1 MYIFILYI
9 SRGALFIP
17 QFYQRIRTH
26 FKQTREKIWGLKI
39 VKEELSKSNSFIVM
53 CEIYRNTF

>member
-39 VKEELSKSNSFIVM
+39 VKEAPSNSFIVM
-53 CEIYRNTF
+53 CEIYRNTS